1 MKTIFQ
7 NKWQMKNH
15 DKEAPKRDYSRQIA
29 FLNRYSL
36 LFHALLACMLVFV
49 IEVCSRR
56 SLIDAC
62 VFLGGHAFAFFFNA
76 LIIFFTLSIVYLF
89 RRRMLMRIIISCV
102 WLLLGIINGCVLSQ
116 RVTPFGYTDLKCISD
131 LLTMTNTQYF
141 SKTQEICV
149 VVLLSI
155 LVVFLVIFAMKGPKF
170 QGRLHKIRAAGFCV
184 LMGVLMSA
192 ATSLAHNSEKMA
204 SYFSNIAQGY
214 SDYGFVYGFSS
225 SVMDRG
231 MRKPLDYSE
240 STIKQIKQTVA
251 QAKEEASSYK
261 VAQSGQIVSDSPQK
275 QQPNVICVLLESF
288 MDPTEINFLELS
300 KDPVPNFRALSDN
313 YTSGYLTVPVV
324 GAGTANSEFEVLT
337 GMNLR
342 FFGTGEYPYK
352 TVLKET
358 DCESIASDL
367 SALGYGTHVVHNNG
381 GNFYSRANAFSQFG
395 FDTFTSKE
403 LMNIQEYTPLGSWP
417 TDDIL
422 ISETEKAL
430 DSTPDQADF
439 VYTITVQGH
448 GAYPEEKVIQ
458 NPEIQVSGAETEAE
472 NNQWEYYVNQ
482 IHEVDKFIKNL
493 TDMLAKRDEN
503 TILVLFGDHLP
514 TMGLTDEDLKSGDIF
529 KTQYTTWNNFGLE
542 QKDADL
548 AAYQLLA
555 YTTEQAGL
563 HEGTIFTY
571 HQAGAYAADQKSYQN
586 GLENLQY
593 DLLYGERY
601 CYDGQNPYPASDLQ
615 MGVDKTHIYHYET
628 LADGSLAV
636 YGDHFTNWSRIYVND
651 EKMSTTF
658 VSDEQ
663 LILSADDAAGLE
675 SGDILKVCQV
685 GSSNTIFRTTENT
698 LMYYGVR
705 TEADADSDADTD
717 TDTKEE
723 KNVQDEAGDAEDENS
738 DPGEG
743 AAEKKAGKQKTS
755 KQKNGDSERQN

>member
-184 LMGVLMSA
+184 LMGALMSA

-422 ISETEKAL
+422 IRETEKAL

-663 LILSADDAAGLE
+663 LILSEDDAAGLE

-705 TEADADSDADTD
+705 TEADADANADA
-717 TDTKEE
+717 DTKEE
-723 KNVQDEAGDAEDENS
+723 KDVQDEAGDAEDESS

-755 KQKNGDSERQN
+755 KQ

>member
-1 MKTIFQ
+1 MKKIFE
-7 NKWQMKNH
+7 NKWQQPVQQ
-15 DKEAPKRDYSRQIA
+15 ARAAKRDYSRQIA
-29 FLNRYSL
+29 FMNRYSL
-36 LFHALLACMLVFV
+36 LFHALLACVLVFI
-49 IEVCSRR
+49 IEVCSRH
-56 SLIDAC
+56 SLVGAV
-62 VFLGGHAFAFFFNA
+62 VFLGSHAFAFFFNA
-76 LIIFFTLSIVYLF
+76 LIIFFTMSIVYLF
-89 RRRMLMRIIISCV
+89 RRRMLMRIIISCI

-141 SKTQEICV
+141 TKTQEICV
-149 VVLLSI
+149 ILLLSI
-155 LVVFLVIFAMKGPKF
+155 LVVFLIIFAIKGPKF
-170 QGRLHKIRAAGFCV
+170 QGHPHKIRAVCFCAG
-184 LMGVLMSA
+184 MGVLMSA
-192 ATSLAHNSEKMA
+192 ATTLAHNSEQMA
-204 SYFSNIAQGY
+204 SYFANIAQGY

-231 MRKPLDYSE
+231 MNKPDDYSE
-240 STIKQIKQTVA
+240 STIKGIKQTVA
-251 QAKEEASSYK
+251 QAKEEASSYT
-261 VAQSGQIVSDSPQK
+261 VAESDQILSDSAKK

-288 MDPTEINFLELS
+288 MDPTEVNFLKLS
-300 KDPVPNFRALSDN
+300 KDPIPNFRALSDN
-313 YTSGYLTVPVV
+313 FTSGYLTVPVV

-352 TVLKET
+352 TILKET

-422 ISETEKAL
+422 IGETKKAL
-430 DSTPDQADF
+430 DSTPGQSDF

-448 GAYPEEKVIQ
+448 GSYPEEKVIA
-458 NPEIQVSGAETEAE
+458 NPEIKVSGAETEE
-472 NNQWEYYVNQ
+472 KNNQWEYYVNE

-493 TDMLAKRDEN
+493 TDMLSKRDEN

-529 KTQYTTWNNFGLE
+529 QTKYATWNNFGLE

-555 YTTEQAGL
+555 YTTEQAGI

-571 HQAGAYAADQKSYQN
+571 HQAGEYQTDDPQYQN

-593 DLLYGERY
+593 DILYGERY
-601 CYDGQNPYPASDLQ
+601 CYEGKNPYPASDLQ
-615 MGVDKTHIYHYET
+615 MGIDQTHIYRYSKNE
-628 LADGSLAV
+628 DGSLSIF
-636 YGDHFTNWSRIYVND
+636 GDNFTNWSRIYVND
-651 EKMSTTF
+651 EKMSTKF
-658 VSDEQ
+658 VSDRQ
-663 LILSADDAAGLE
+663 VVLSAEYAAELE
-675 SGDILKVCQV
+675 TGDILKICQV

-698 LMYYGVR
+698 VMY
-705 TEADADSDADTD
+705 DASL
-717 TDTKEE
+717 
-723 KNVQDEAGDAEDENS
+723 AGNQ
-738 DPGEG
+738 
-743 AAEKKAGKQKTS
+743 AAKKS
-755 KQKNGDSERQN
+755 

>member
-7 NKWQMKNH
+7 DKWKMR
-15 DKEAPKRDYSRQIA
+15 EKRDYSRQIA
-29 FLNRYSL
+29 FFNRYSL

-56 SLIDAC
+56 SLVDAC
-62 VFLGGHAFAFFFNA
+62 VFLGSHSFAFFFNA
-76 LIIFFTLSIVYLF
+76 LIIFFTMSVVYLF
-89 RRRMLMRIIISCV
+89 RRRMLMRIIISCF

-149 VVLLSI
+149 IILLFA
-155 LVVFLVIFAMKGPKF
+155 LVVFLVIFALKGPKF
-170 QGRLHKIRAAGFCV
+170 QGHPHKVRAVCFCAG
-184 LMGVLMSA
+184 MGVLMSV
-192 ATSLAHNSEKMA
+192 ATSMAHNSQQMA
-204 SYFSNIAQGY
+204 SYFANIAQGY

-231 MRKPLDYSE
+231 MSKPSDYSE
-240 STIKQIKQTVA
+240 SKIKEITQTVS
-251 QAKEEASSYK
+251 QAKETASSYT
-261 VAQSGQIVSDSPQK
+261 VAESGEVVSDSASQD
-275 QQPNVICVLLESF
+275 QPNVICVLLESF
-288 MDPTEINFLELS
+288 MDPTEINFLKMS
-300 KDPVPNFRALSDN
+300 KDPIPNFRALSDN
-313 YTSGYLTVPVV
+313 FTSGYLTVPVV

-352 TVLKET
+352 TILKET

-367 SALGYGTHVVHNNG
+367 SAVGYGTHVVHNNG

-422 ISETEKAL
+422 ISETQKAL
-430 DSTPDQADF
+430 DSTPDKSDF

-448 GAYPEEKVIQ
+448 GSYPEEKILE
-458 NPEIQVSGAETEAE
+458 NPQIQVSGAETTEK

-493 TDMLAKRDEN
+493 TDMLSKRDEK
-503 TILVLFGDHLP
+503 TLLVLFGDHLP
-514 TMGLTDEDLKSGDIF
+514 TMGLADEDLKSGDIF
-529 KTQYTTWNNFGLE
+529 KTQYATWNNFGLE

-555 YTTEQAGL
+555 YTTEQAGI

-571 HQAGAYAADQKSYQN
+571 HQAGAYDTENEQYQN
-586 GLENLQY
+586 KLENLQY
-593 DLLYGERY
+593 DILYGERY
-601 CYDGQNPYPASDLQ
+601 CYDGINKYPASDLQ
-615 MGVDKTHIYHYET
+615 MGVDKTHIYSYRKN
-628 LADGSLAV
+628 ADKSLSI
-636 YGDHFTNWSRIYVND
+636 YGDCFTNWSRIYVND
-651 EKMSTTF
+651 EKMPTTF
-658 VSDEQ
+658 VSDKQVVLPAEYAQ
-663 LILSADDAAGLE
+663 ELE
-675 SGDILKVCQV
+675 DGDILKVCQV
-685 GSSNTIFRTTENT
+685 GSSNTIFRTTENAM
-698 LMYYGVR
+698 MYY
-705 TEADADSDADTD
+705 DM
-717 TDTKEE
+717 
-723 KNVQDEAGDAEDENS
+723 
-738 DPGEG
+738 
-743 AAEKKAGKQKTS
+743 
-755 KQKNGDSERQN
+755 

>member
-7 NKWQMKNH
+7 HKC
-15 DKEAPKRDYSRQIA
+15 AAKRDYSRQIA
-29 FLNRYSL
+29 FFNRYSI
-36 LFHALLACMLVFV
+36 LFHALLACALVFI

-56 SLIDAC
+56 SFIDAC

-76 LIIFFTLSIVYLF
+76 LIIFFTMSIVYLF
-89 RRRMLMRIIISCV
+89 RRRLLMRIIISCI

-141 SKTQEICV
+141 TKTQEICV
-149 VVLLSI
+149 IILLVI
-155 LVVFLVIFAMKGPKF
+155 LVVFLVILALKGPKF
-170 QGRLHKIRAAGFCV
+170 QGHPHKIRALCFCAG
-184 LMGVLMSA
+184 MGVIMSA
-192 ATSLAHNSEKMA
+192 ATTMAQNSEQMA

-231 MRKPLDYSE
+231 MSKPDDYSE
-240 STIKQIKQTVA
+240 TRIREIRQTVA
-251 QAKEEASSYK
+251 QARSEASSYQLAESDK
-261 VAQSGQIVSDSPQK
+261 VVSDSK
-275 QQPNVICVLLESF
+275 GKQPNVICVLLESF
-288 MDPTEINFLELS
+288 MDPTEINFLNLS
-300 KDPVPNFRALSDN
+300 KDPIPNFRALSDN
-313 YTSGYLTVPVV
+313 FTSGYLTVPVV

-367 SALGYGTHVVHNNG
+367 SKLGYGTHVVHNNG

-422 ISETEKAL
+422 IGETEKAL
-430 DSTPDQADF
+430 DSTPNQSDF

-448 GAYPEEKVIQ
+448 GSYPEEKILT
-458 NPEIQVSGAETEAE
+458 NPEIRVSGAETEE
-472 NNQWEYYVNQ
+472 KNNQWEYYVNQ

-493 TDMLAKRDEN
+493 TDMLSKRDEN

-514 TMGLTDEDLKSGDIF
+514 TLGLADEDLKSGDIF
-529 KTQYTTWNNFGLE
+529 KTKYATWNNFGLE

-548 AAYQLLA
+548 TAYQLLA

-571 HQAGAYAADQKSYQN
+571 HQAGEYETDDTQYQN
-586 GLENLQY
+586 DLENLQY

-601 CYDGQNPYPASDLQ
+601 CYDGANPYPASDLQ
-615 MGVDKTHIYHYET
+615 MGVDETHVSRYEKNP
-628 LADGSLAV
+628 DGSLSIF
-636 YGDHFTNWSRIYVND
+636 GDHFTNWSRIYVND
-651 EKMSTTF
+651 EKISTRF
-658 VSDEQ
+658 VSDTQ
-663 LILSADDAAGLE
+663 LILSAENAADLE
-675 SGDILKVCQV
+675 SGDTIKVCQV
-685 GSSNTIFRTTENT
+685 GSSNTIFRTTENA
-698 LMYYGVR
+698 LMYY
-705 TEADADSDADTD
+705 ASDAAAENTVAEEFDAETKTDADT
-717 TDTKEE
+717 EE
-723 KNVQDEAGDAEDENS
+723 KDQPN
-738 DPGEG
+738 
-743 AAEKKAGKQKTS
+743 KTS
-755 KQKNGDSERQN
+755 KSKNTQKKNKR

>member
-7 NKWQMKNH
+7 DKWKKNH
-15 DKEAPKRDYSRQIA
+15 AGTKPEVSKRDYSRQIA

-36 LFHALLACMLVFV
+36 LFHALLACALVFI

-56 SLIDAC
+56 SLADAC
-62 VFLGGHAFAFFFNA
+62 TFLSSHAFAFFFNA
-76 LIIFFTLSIVYLF
+76 LIIFFTMSIVYLF
-89 RRRMLMRIIISCV
+89 RRRMLMRIIVSCF

-141 SKTQEICV
+141 TKTQEICV
-149 VVLLSI
+149 ILLLAI
-155 LVVFLVIFAMKGPKF
+155 LIAFLVVFALKGPKF
-170 QGRLHKIRAAGFCV
+170 QGHPHKVRAICFCAG
-184 LMGVLMSA
+184 MGVLMSA
-192 ATSLAHNSEKMA
+192 ATSMAHNSKQMA
-204 SYFSNIAQGY
+204 SYFANIAQGY

-231 MRKPLDYSE
+231 MSKPSDYSE
-240 STIKQIKQTVA
+240 TKIKEITQSVA
-251 QAKEEASSYK
+251 QAKEAASSYT
-261 VAQSGQIVSDSPQK
+261 VAQSGEVMSDSSK
-275 QQPNVICVLLESF
+275 NQQPNVICVLLESF
-288 MDPTEINFLELS
+288 MDPTEINFLKLS
-300 KDPVPNFRALSDN
+300 KDPIPNFRALCDN

-352 TVLKET
+352 TILKET

-430 DSTPDQADF
+430 DSTPDQSDF

-448 GAYPEEKVIQ
+448 GSYPEEKVLA
-458 NPEIQVSGAETEAE
+458 NPEIKVSGAETEE
-472 NNQWEYYVNQ
+472 KNNQWEYYVNQ
-482 IHEVDKFIKNL
+482 IHEVDQFIKNL
-493 TDMLAKRDEN
+493 TDMLSKRDEK

-514 TMGLTDEDLKSGDIF
+514 TMGLTDEDLASGDIF
-529 KTQYTTWNNFGLE
+529 KTKYATWNNFGLH

-555 YTTEQAGL
+555 YTTEQAGI

-571 HQAGAYAADQKSYQN
+571 HQAREYDTDNEQYQN
-586 GLENLQY
+586 MLENLQY
-593 DLLYGERY
+593 DILYGERY
-601 CYDGQNPYPASDLQ
+601 CYDGIDKYPASDLQ
-615 MGVDKTHIYHYET
+615 MGVDKTHLYSYRKNP
-628 LADGSLAV
+628 DGSLSL
-636 YGDHFTNWSRIYVND
+636 YGDNFTNWSRIYVND

-658 VSDEQ
+658 VSDKQ
-663 LILSADDAAGLE
+663 VILPADYAMELE
-675 SGDILKVCQV
+675 EGDILKVCQV
-685 GSSNTIFRTTENT
+685 GSSNTIFRSTENA
-698 LMYYGVR
+698 MAYY
-705 TEADADSDADTD
+705 EPA
-717 TDTKEE
+717 E
-723 KNVQDEAGDAEDENS
+723 KN
-738 DPGEG
+738 P
-743 AAEKKAGKQKTS
+743 AAS
-755 KQKNGDSERQN
+755 KQEEPAAL

>member
-1 MKTIFQ
+1 MKIVFS
-7 NKWQMKNH
+7 NILKH
-15 DKEAPKRDYSRQIA
+15 DASASKKKRDFSRQID

-36 LFHALLACMLVFV
+36 LFHALLSCVLVLV
-49 IEVCSRR
+49 IEICSRR
-56 SLIDAC
+56 SFFDAFK
-62 VFLGGHAFAFFFNA
+62 FLSGHAFAFFFNA
-76 LIIFFTLSIVYLF
+76 LIIFFTLSVVYLF
-89 RRRMLMRIIISCV
+89 RRRMLMRIIISCI

-141 SKTQEICV
+141 TKTQEICV
-149 VVLLSI
+149 VILLSI
-155 LVVFLVIFAMKGPKF
+155 LVLFLFILALKGPKF
-170 QGRLHKIRAAGFCV
+170 QGHPHKVRAACFCV
-184 LMGVLMSA
+184 LMGIVMSG
-192 ATSLAHNSEKMA
+192 ATTLAQNSEQMA

-231 MRKPLDYSE
+231 MSRPDDYSE
-240 STIKQIKQTVA
+240 STIRQIRQSVS
-251 QAKEEASSYK
+251 QAKEEAGSYT
-261 VAQSGQIVSDSPQK
+261 VAESGQIVSDSAKK

-288 MDPTEINFLELS
+288 MDPTEINFLKMS
-300 KDPVPNFRALSDN
+300 KDPIPNFRELSDN
-313 YTSGYLTVPVV
+313 FTSGYLTVPVV

-352 TVLKET
+352 TILKET

-367 SALGYGTHVVHNNG
+367 SAIGYGTHVVHNNG

-430 DSTPDQADF
+430 DSTPDQSDF

-448 GAYPEEKVIQ
+448 GSYPEEKIIE
-458 NPEIQVSGAETEAE
+458 NPEITVSGAETEE
-472 NNQWEYYVNQ
+472 KNNQWEYYVNQ

-493 TDMLAKRDEN
+493 TDMLAERDEP
-503 TILVLFGDHLP
+503 TMLVLFGDHLP
-514 TMGLTDEDLKSGDIF
+514 TMGLTDEDVKSGDIF
-529 KTQYTTWNNFGLE
+529 KTQYATWNNFGLE

-563 HEGTIFTY
+563 HQGTIFTY
-571 HQAGAYAADQKSYQN
+571 HQAGEYDTEHPQYQN
-586 GLENLQY
+586 QLENLQY
-593 DLLYGERY
+593 DILYGERY
-601 CYDGQNPYPASDLQ
+601 CYDGEDLYPASDLQ
-615 MGVDKTHIYHYET
+615 MGVDQTHISRYHKN
-628 LADGSLAV
+628 ADGSLSI

-651 EKMSTTF
+651 EKMSTMF
-658 VSDEQ
+658 VSDEHVM
-663 LILSADDAAGLE
+663 LPSEYAADLE
-675 SGDILKVCQV
+675 NGDILKVCQV
-685 GSSNTIFRTTENT
+685 GSSNTIFRTTENSVT
-698 LMYYGVR
+698 FFDASQK
-705 TEADADSDADTD
+705 EA
-717 TDTKEE
+717 E
-723 KNVQDEAGDAEDENS
+723 
-738 DPGEG
+738 
-743 AAEKKAGKQKTS
+743 
-755 KQKNGDSERQN
+755 